1 MKAIGRLG
9 SPGGSSGKEPAGQ
22 CRRERCESGSKVG
35 KILWL
40 RKWQPSPGISPGE
53 FHGQRNLVGYTP
65 WGCKKSDMT
74 ERLSTSLRRF
84 CSLPLQGFNDS
95 VSPLA

>member
-74 ERLSTSLRRF
+74 ERLTLSLF
-84 CSLPLQGFNDS
+84 K
-95 VSPLA
+95 VK